1 MPQPDPGPDIAMLKR
16 FMADLPNPGTL
27 EQLKREAQGILSP
40 DVFDGARFEFN
51 KTLSPKFALNHN
63 VFLGSAQMPASYEFG
78 ANFGDERVLIASR
91 VDMGGR
97 LNGRINAQFGESF
110 AARLQAQAS
119 PESPGQMQSLKADL
133 DYKGSTCCA
142 GATYMGGGLLGANL
156 MQSITPWL
164 AVGGAWPPLAPP
176 LASPSSPSP
185 PPLSP
190 SPAALLAH
198 PPSSLSPPSPAPP
211 SLPVLSA
218 PSAPSLPSASP
229 PPLRAHALSP
239 PPPGP
244 SAATCRARP
253 VRHRRGL
260 LPHAEGGAWLGGRR
274 WNLPGTFPE
283 PSRSR
288 PVGEGGCGGCAG
300 AVGAQGRARRHR
312 KGDMS

>member
-1 MPQPDPGPDIAMLKR
+1 MLKR

-78 ANFGDERVLIASR
+78 ANFGDERVLVASR

-176 LASPSSPSP
+176 LASLLPLPSP
-185 PPLSP
+185 PLSFPRCSPCPP
-190 SPAALLAH
+190 SLFSL
-198 PPSSLSPPSPAPP
+198 SSLSCSPLPPRPLCSLCSLSSLRLATPASCTRPLATPARTLRRYLPRPP
-211 SLPVLSA
+211 RAAQARASTTRRRRCVARLAEVE
-218 PSAPSLPSASP
+218 PS
-229 PPLRAHALSP
+229 R
-239 PPPGP
+239 
-244 SAATCRARP
+244 
-253 VRHRRGL
+253 
-260 LPHAEGGAWLGGRR
+260 
-274 WNLPGTFPE
+274 NLPRAFPE
-283 PSRSR
+283 PSRR
-288 PVGEGGCGGCAG
+288 
-300 AVGAQGRARRHR
+300 
-312 KGDMS
+312 